1 MANIYDTIL
10 ECETSDTLLNLLDPE
25 KLIVDT
31 NSQFGYSRYNE
42 LGFESQSETMHKDI
56 ILLSEKFPREVF
68 TAVYFDHELYEETKF
83 HYYRYED
90 GKSEF
95 LGYIPRYNWENHGP
109 ILKAFGDDEFKKLW
123 LRIRK
128 YLFRLDQ
135 TRESILDGELR
146 VDILENHYDQCVT
159 SYVTMFAEHENFR
172 LSVEKT
178 KKSNLYFR
186 GYRRDSEFEDWKEIF
201 ESQNNNLPF

>member
-1 MANIYDTIL
+1 MANLFDTIL
-10 ECETSDTLLNLLDPE
+10 ECETNGTLLNLMDPE
-25 KLIVDT
+25 KLIVET
-31 NSQFGYSRYNE
+31 NSAFGYSEHNE
-42 LGFESQSETMHKDI
+42 LVFKSRRETMHNDI

-68 TAVYFDHELYEETKF
+68 TAIYYDHEIYEETKF

-95 LGYIPRYNWENHGP
+95 LGYIPKYTWENHGP
-109 ILKAFGDDEFKKLW
+109 IIGAMGREVFDKLW
-123 LRIRK
+123 KRIRK

-146 VDILENHYDQCVT
+146 VDILDNHYDQCVT
-159 SYVTMFAEHENFR
+159 SYVTIFAEHENFR

-178 KKSNLYFR
+178 KQLNLYFR
-186 GYRRDSEFEDWKEIF
+186 GYQRDSELEDWIEIF
-201 ESQNNNLPF
+201 ESQNNELPF